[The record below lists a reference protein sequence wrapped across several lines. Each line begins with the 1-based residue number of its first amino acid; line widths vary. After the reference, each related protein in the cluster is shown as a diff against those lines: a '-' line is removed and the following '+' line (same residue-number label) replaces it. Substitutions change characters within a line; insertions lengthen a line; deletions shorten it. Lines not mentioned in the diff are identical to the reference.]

1 MSQGTYWKYVTV
13 HAVPEFR
20 SGSIYIYIFEE
31 QCIAVRG
38 YWEYEILIH
47 TYQLAMVCLDEVV
60 AAGSGCSS
68 FVHGLLLVLL
78 NKRKPNGLFI
88 E

>member
-1 MSQGTYWKYVTV
+1 MQYLN
-13 HAVPEFR
+13 
-20 SGSIYIYIFEE
+20 INQDQYIYSKNNASQFGVIN
-31 QCIAVRG
+31 
-38 YWEYEILIH
+38 WEYEILIH
-47 TYQLAMVCLDEVV
+47 TYQLGMVCLEEVV